1 MKSIINERITLK
13 WSYAE
18 AEWKL
23 KQRTLVLTIAL
34 IAIILVSLFAINE
47 LFSNHQLTPEFFV
60 GVEFAYSDNA
70 SDLKDLVDK
79 VKNYTNLFVI
89 GTPEISLN
97 QTALNE
103 TCDYIYDAGLYFIV
117 LITDSTMYSYSPFIW
132 IAEAKQKYGDRFV
145 GIYRYDEPGG
155 NQLDQGRSRIVANA
169 TDYADAAAN
178 YTKGWSSHIVYWN
191 YSDNVITAD
200 YGLYWFDY
208 KSGYDAV
215 LAEFGSNQ
223 SRELNVA
230 LCRGAAK
237 AQNKDWGAIVTWT
250 YDHPPY
256 IESRKEL
263 YDDMTL
269 AYHAGAKYV
278 VVFDYPKIWRYG
290 ILTDEHFDA
299 LKNFWNYIHGSPQ
312 DYGVEQGK
320 VAYVLPSDYGFG
332 FRSASDNIWGLWNA
346 DDLSPKIWD
355 DANKLLSQYD
365 SRLDIVYNDTEFI
378 NAITRLYD
386 KLIFWN
392 ETLT

>member
-1 MKSIINERITLK
+1 LK

-23 KQRTLVLTIAL
+23 KQRTLVLMIVL

-47 LFSNHQLTPEFFV
+47 LSNNHQLTPEFFV
-60 GVEFAYSDNA
+60 GVESAYSDNA

-117 LITDSTMYSYSPFIW
+117 LLTDSTMYRYSPFIW
-132 IAEAKQKYGDRFV
+132 IAEAKQKYGGRFV

-178 YTKGWSSHIVYWN
+178 YTKSWSSHIVYWN

-208 KSGYDAV
+208 KSEYDAV

-250 YDHPPY
+250 YNDTPY
-256 IESRKEL
+256 IESGEKL
-263 YDDMTL
+263 YEDMTL
-269 AYHAGAKYV
+269 AYDAGAKYMLI
-278 VVFDYPKIWRYG
+278 FDYPKIGRYG
-290 ILTDEHFDA
+290 ILTEEHFDA
-299 LKNFWNYIHGSPQ
+299 LKKFWDHIHSNPQNYGLN
-312 DYGVEQGK
+312 QGR
-320 VAYVLPSDYGFG
+320 VAYVLPQDYGFG
-332 FRSASDNIWGLWNA
+332 FRSPNDNIWGIWNA
-346 DDLSPKIWD
+346 DDLSHKVWD
-355 DANKLLSQYD
+355 DANKLIGQYG
-365 SRLDIVYNDTEFI
+365 SRLDIIYNDPEFI
-378 NAITRLYD
+378 SAIMSRYD

-392 ETLT
+392 ETVA